1 MKDFNDM
8 STEAFIVYDEEYL
21 SSVSGAV
28 RSDPAIDIIFMEETQ
43 PLLIT
48 QKSLDE
54 VIGSIEDR
62 VQTLLDEKD

>member
-43 PLLIT
+43 PC
-48 QKSLDE
+48 
-54 VIGSIEDR
+54 
-62 VQTLLDEKD
+62 